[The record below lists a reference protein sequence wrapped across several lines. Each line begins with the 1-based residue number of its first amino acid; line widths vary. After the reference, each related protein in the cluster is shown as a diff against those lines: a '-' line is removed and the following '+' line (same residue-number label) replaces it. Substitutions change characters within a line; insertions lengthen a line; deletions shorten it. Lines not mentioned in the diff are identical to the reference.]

1 MKSIRVIAPAFIVA
15 AAVGGFAFAQ
25 GMPASVKVTNGI
37 LTDAKGMT
45 LYTWDKDK
53 EANKSACEGN
63 CIMNWPA
70 LMANGND
77 KDAGDWKII
86 SPLRR
91 FEADRLQGQAALLL
105 RHGQGAWRS
114 GRRRQRHGLARRQ
127 AVTAASFEGSN
138 QGCRG
143 DPSRHP
149 FFHPHTVVMPR

>member
-15 AAVGGFAFAQ
+15 AAVGGFAVAQ

-70 LMANGND
+70 LMAKGND

-86 SPLRR
+86 ARSDGSKQIAYKGKPLYYYKDDK
-91 FEADRLQGQAALLL
+91 APGDQVG
-105 RHGQGAWRS
+105 
-114 GRRRQRHGLARRQ
+114 
-127 AVTAASFEGSN
+127 EGK
-138 QGCRG
+138 GMVWHVAK
-143 DPSRHP
+143 P
-149 FFHPHTVVMPR
+149 